1 MKLKARQAEPSGDAR
16 CEPHVFAHAKPLF
29 LQEHHP
35 QEPKQAQAFQGW
47 LVPCFR
53 VSSGVLGEKNPQLPC
68 TQTKLDFIAFKVQ
81 PAQTVAKVQTV
92 IMLGT
97 F

>member
-29 LQEHHP
+29 PQEHHP
-35 QEPKQAQAFQGW
+35 QEPKQAQAFQEW

-53 VSSGVLGEKNPQLPC
+53 VSSGVLGEKTHSFLVRKQNLTLLPLKC
-68 TQTKLDFIAFKVQ
+68 NQHKQWQKCKQ
-81 PAQTVAKVQTV
+81 
-92 IMLGT
+92 
-97 F
+97 